1 MIPSARSPS
10 SLAWRLAL
18 VAVIVRLV
26 YAALVQSTTMFGLPQ
41 SEQMREM
48 YSQPQYLMPML
59 TNIVASAVMIGLTVW
74 GTMHGWLRRHDTTA
88 VDEPRKLFGTF
99 IALQL
104 IYTLMVSAAIAY
116 LHNVGMQFLMA
127 QRGALTERFGID
139 LAGQFLAMGVLFRVV
154 NVVLEIA
161 GMFVVVRIA
170 TWTVQRTGQAGAPA
184 YDRRHAA
191 WNTGLTVLAWQ
202 LTVSI
207 VLGGYLQMLFL
218 NADWPSFVLGYL
230 VLPALLLV
238 LCTLVCLNILPRQM
252 GAVGPGRAVVHGT
265 IVFWLA
271 QALGIGIGYLVIQA
285 MSWSQLMRAAQSI
298 GAGVAALA
306 AYAALLAVGCILGK
320 LALYR
325 QAHTA

>member
-59 TNIVASAVMIGLTVW
+59 TNIVASAVMVGLTVW

-191 WNTGLTVLAWQ
+191 WNAGLTVLAWQ

-230 VLPALLLV
+230 VLPALLLA

-252 GAVGPGRAVVHGT
+252 GTAGPGRAVVHGT

-271 QALGIGIGYLVIQA
+271 QAMGVGIGYLVIQA

>member
-59 TNIVASAVMIGLTVW
+59 TNIVASAVMVGLTVW

>member
-59 TNIVASAVMIGLTVW
+59 TNIVASAVMVGLTVW

-191 WNTGLTVLAWQ
+191 WNAGLTVLAWQ

-230 VLPALLLV
+230 VLPALLLA

-252 GAVGPGRAVVHGT
+252 GTAGPGRAVVHGT

-271 QALGIGIGYLVIQA
+271 QAMGIGIGYLVIQA

>member
-191 WNTGLTVLAWQ
+191 WNAGLTVLAWQ

-230 VLPALLLV
+230 VLPALLLA

-252 GAVGPGRAVVHGT
+252 GTAGPGRAVVHGT

>member
-59 TNIVASAVMIGLTVW
+59 TNIVASAVMVGLTVW

-88 VDEPRKLFGTF
+88 ADEPRKLFGTF

-191 WNTGLTVLAWQ
+191 WNAGLTVLAWQ

-230 VLPALLLV
+230 VLPALLLA

-252 GAVGPGRAVVHGT
+252 GTAGPGRAVVHGT

-271 QALGIGIGYLVIQA
+271 QAMGIGIGYLVIQA

>member
-116 LHNVGMQFLMA
+116 LHNVGMQFLMV

>member
-59 TNIVASAVMIGLTVW
+59 TNIVASAVMVGLTVW

-230 VLPALLLV
+230 VLPALLLA

>member
-1 MIPSARSPS
+1 MIPSAPS
-10 SLAWRLAL
+10 STSLAWRLAL

-26 YAALVQSTTMFGLPQ
+26 YAALLQGTTMLGLPQ

-48 YSQPQYLMPML
+48 YSQPQYLMPLL
-59 TNIVASAVMIGLTVW
+59 TNIVASAVMVGLTVW

-104 IYTLMVSAAIAY
+104 IYTLMVSAATAY
-116 LHNVGMQFLMA
+116 LHNVGMQFIMA
-127 QRGALTERFGID
+127 QRDMLTERFGID
-139 LAGQFLAMGVLFRVV
+139 LAGQFLAMGVLFRIVAI
-154 NVVLEIA
+154 VLEIL
-161 GMFVVVRIA
+161 GMFLAVRIA
-170 TWTVQRTGQAGAPA
+170 AWTVQRTGPAGAPA

-191 WNTGLTVLAWQ
+191 WNTGFTVLAWQ

-207 VLGGYLQMLFL
+207 ALGGYLQMMFL

-230 VLPALLLV
+230 ILPALLLV
-238 LCTLVCLNILPRQM
+238 LCTLVCLNILPRQL

-271 QALGIGIGYLVIQA
+271 QAAGIGIAYLAIKS
-285 MSWSQLMRAAQSI
+285 MSWSQLIRAAESI
-298 GAGVAALA
+298 GAAVAALA
-306 AYAALLAVGCILGK
+306 IYAALLALGCILGK

-325 QAHTA
+325 QAHAT

>member
-18 VAVIVRLV
+18 VAVIVRLA

-59 TNIVASAVMIGLTVW
+59 TNIVASAVMVGLTVW

>member
-230 VLPALLLV
+230 VLPALLLA

-271 QALGIGIGYLVIQA
+271 QAMGIGIGYLVIQA